1 MFENLPQ
8 AEVSELLREAARKK
22 LSKGETLFM
31 QSDPADELFLIKGGR
46 IKLMKIFED
55 GSELTLDIRKE
66 GDFLGENSFSDQGQ
80 YPVSAICLED
90 TLTCGFSRDQF
101 EQLVLKHPSIGLQ
114 VIKNLSDRVTWLT
127 SQVGSLAV
135 TNIEERLYRVLCNV
149 AQKHG
154 VSSSRGVVIQFP
166 LTHEDLGFLTGAHR
180 VSVTRAMTAL
190 KNAGKILLEDK
201 RLILT
206 SLSL

>member
-1 MFENLPQ
+1 
-8 AEVSELLREAARKK
+8 
-22 LSKGETLFM
+22 
-31 QSDPADELFLIKGGR
+31 
-46 IKLMKIFED
+46 
-55 GSELTLDIRKE
+55 
-66 GDFLGENSFSDQGQ
+66 
-80 YPVSAICLED
+80 VSAICLEN

-101 EQLVLKHPSIGLQ
+101 EQLVLKHPRIGLQ

-127 SQVGSLAV
+127 SQFGSLAV

-154 VSSSRGVVIQFP
+154 LSSPPGVVIQFP
-166 LTHEDLGFLTGAHR
+166 LTHEGLGFLTGAHR
-180 VSVTRAMTAL
+180 VSVTRAMNAL

-206 SLSL
+206 AFLVSIALFFHPFLVVQLTTSGTCFLLTRIRSNKD